1 MTSSHLD
8 SLAGLS
14 ILNVP
19 FSLQLLYEEHRIVL
33 DQELHFWQRWEAV
46 TFYLTSL
53 IQRKFALQPRPQ
65 QLKLEVR
72 RSVTKYGT
80 PAVRSS
86 VAPQQVAALL
96 F

>member
-1 MTSSHLD
+1 MTSRHLD

-19 FSLQLLYEEHRIVL
+19 FSLQLLYEEHVIAFISRITLMATVEGSDIL
-33 DQELHFWQRWEAV
+33 R
-46 TFYLTSL
+46 SL
-53 IQRKFALQPRPQ
+53 IQKKSALQSPLQ

-80 PAVRSS
+80 QAVRSS